1 VVRVLR
7 APWPFGLGTTSR
19 VWVTSGKK
27 RVVGVLRAPW
37 PFGLGIRVW
46 VTRGKERVVRVLRAS
61 WPFGLGTRVWEMHE
75 SVGTESIYIG
85 TQTPILIF
93 R

>member
-1 VVRVLR
+1 VVGVLR
-7 APWPFGLGTTSR
+7 APWPFGLGIR

-46 VTRGKERVVRVLRAS
+46 VTSGKKRVVGVLRAP
-61 WPFGLGTRVWEMHE
+61 WPFGLGIIKGGFERFKFMFIHTTLYLAHVH
-75 SVGTESIYIG
+75 
-85 TQTPILIF
+85 LIDP
-93 R
+93 